1 MHGSFSLPLL
11 LIGRTDVRHVAS
23 LLQFFAH
30 RLRVVRLENLERSKD
45 ALVSYY
51 ASLVPKGLDELSSKE
66 RNRIYKMMRLSI
78 FADRDGS
85 LTADWGCNV
94 SSTPRYSYK
103 STTYTFRFRALL
115 SGEVSEVELMV
126 NQLECKNR

>member
-11 LIGRTDVRHVAS
+11 LVGRTDVRHVAS

-94 SSTPRYSYK
+94 SSTPQCS
-103 STTYTFRFRALL
+103 SIFTTHALRFRALL
-115 SGEVSEVELMV
+115 IEDTQEVCFERVVEG
-126 NQLECKNR
+126 

>member
-1 MHGSFSLPLL
+1 M
-11 LIGRTDVRHVAS
+11 RHVAS

-66 RNRIYKMMRLSI
+66 RNRIYKMMRLSVL
-78 FADRDGS
+78 ADRDGA
-85 LTADWGCNV
+85 LTADWDCNDA
-94 SSTPRYSYK
+94 STPLGNYRI
-103 STTYTFRFRALL
+103 RGR
-115 SGEVSEVELMV
+115 
-126 NQLECKNR
+126 